1 MVRATVGG
9 SDRRPGRGPAIGAV
23 TPWKSSGGKR
33 AQLLSDEERA
43 QLAVIASVVRFK
55 KGTLIYREGHQAEAV
70 FVIISGVMKAFKTA
84 ANGKEF
90 IAAFLFADDVFGL
103 SEEGK
108 YTNSA
113 RAVTAVAAYRLP
125 VAAFRSTLVRDAKL
139 EFHFICKLCHELR
152 EAQRHAFLLG
162 RRRALAKIV
171 MFLQLLEQQQNHTG
185 RVGSTV
191 EVYLPMNRSDIGE
204 YVGMSPEAVSR
215 SFRTLTTRGI
225 IKIRDKRHVKII
237 DRTRF
242 DTVASERNAQ
252 G

>member
-1 MVRATVGG
+1 MVKASGGG
-9 SDRRPGRGPAIGAV
+9 SERPSGHGPAIGAV
-23 TPWKSSGGKR
+23 PPWKSSEGRR

-55 KGTLIYREGHQAEAV
+55 KGALLYRKGDQTEAV
-70 FVIISGVMKAFKTA
+70 FIIINGVVKAFKT
-84 ANGKEF
+84 GGDGREF

-103 SEEGK
+103 SEEGQ

-125 VAAFRSTLVRDAKL
+125 VAAFKNSLLKDAKL
-139 EFHFICKLCHELR
+139 EFHLICKLCHELR

-171 MFLQLLEQQQNHTG
+171 MFLQLLEQHQNQTG
-185 RVGSTV
+185 SVNNTG
-191 EVYLPMNRSDIGE
+191 EVYLPMNRSDMGE
-204 YVGMSPEAVSR
+204 YVGMSLEAVSR

-225 IKIRDKRHVKII
+225 IKIRDRRYVKIV

-242 DTVASERNAQ
+242 EMVASEHNAQ